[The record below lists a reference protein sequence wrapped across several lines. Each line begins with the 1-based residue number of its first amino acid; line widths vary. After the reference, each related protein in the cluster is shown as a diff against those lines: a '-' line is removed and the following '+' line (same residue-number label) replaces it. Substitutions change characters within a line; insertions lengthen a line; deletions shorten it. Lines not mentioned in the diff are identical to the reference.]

1 MRGSF
6 GVFFFRVHNNS
17 EKENKFIV
25 AAHDLQTLAA
35 VPRIKS
41 SPPREAITLDEK

>member
-1 MRGSF
+1 MLSCAQTIDLKEKNE
-6 GVFFFRVHNNS
+6 NN
-17 EKENKFIV
+17 FIV

-41 SPPREAITLDEK
+41 SPRREAITLKEK